1 MGQVNWI
8 SGGFDALSPNTIRF
22 HCWDGWF
29 KLGENVD
36 GRLGLGGASI
46 ISNPNPNHYQS
57 AIEFWHLGPAG
68 LSYGLGNGFSIEGS
82 LEVMFGPAWNNAFL
96 VDDDDIGWV
105 PGISEV
111 ATSRQLA
118 ITKILPVEDWGNIGF
133 RVGLRAC
140 GSIDIYKDYV
150 FVDGPTP
157 YSSIQEWDYLGKI
170 SPYSTGFFAQVAFGV
185 GDWRGYRWNKIRT
198 PRAARPKPQ
207 KPSSRPAKTIRNSES
222 TSSKQKTKGQVSF
235 TEGSLDLNVENV
247 FVIQGKGQSC
257 SSNSVESGLLDVV
270 GTQLLSSYRVLE
282 RQMLDVILEE
292 QRLSMSGLVFEATAV
307 EAGCLQGAD
316 GVVFCQYGCL
326 GEDDLLTIK
335 LVDCKTS
342 SQIWVLSAFVK
353 SCIFSSGK
361 ISPNTNKA

>member
-140 GSIDIYKDYV
+140 GSIDIYKD
-150 FVDGPTP
+150 
-157 YSSIQEWDYLGKI
+157 
-170 SPYSTGFFAQVAFGV
+170 GV
-185 GDWRGYRWNKIRT
+185 
-198 PRAARPKPQ
+198 
-207 KPSSRPAKTIRNSES
+207 
-222 TSSKQKTKGQVSF
+222 
-235 TEGSLDLNVENV
+235 
-247 FVIQGKGQSC
+247 
-257 SSNSVESGLLDVV
+257 
-270 GTQLLSSYRVLE
+270 
-282 RQMLDVILEE
+282 
-292 QRLSMSGLVFEATAV
+292 
-307 EAGCLQGAD
+307 
-316 GVVFCQYGCL
+316 
-326 GEDDLLTIK
+326 LLTALPFIHQSEIG
-335 LVDCKTS
+335 T
-342 SQIWVLSAFVK
+342 I
-353 SCIFSSGK
+353 
-361 ISPNTNKA
+361 